1 MKIGILKET
10 TETEQRVAL
19 VPQIAQLLSKQKV
32 EWIVESGAGIAAGF
46 KDSDYADH
54 GMVILNSAAE
64 VLEQAEIVIH
74 ISPIMFKKI
83 AEFSRQSGKRI
94 VSIGMTDS
102 LWIKDLFAVHGNK
115 NLISF
120 SLDLMPRI
128 SRAQSMDVL
137 SSMSTISGFKAVLLA
152 ADRLTKVIPMLTTAA
167 GTIPPAKVLVLGS
180 GVAGLQAMATAKRL
194 GALVFG
200 YDVRAAT
207 VDQIQSVGA
216 KAVLSLEAITEGNQE
231 KQRELLTAA
240 LLEADAV
247 VTTALIPGGKA
258 PILIPTATIQKMKHG
273 AIIVDLAAERGGNT
287 EITRLGE
294 TVIENGVSVIGPINL
309 SSSAPGQASQMFTK
323 NVAAFLKLAIK
334 DGRLS
339 VDLSDEI
346 LRGTLMSP
354 TETTK
359 EIAVPQKD
367 LAAAAG

>member
-167 GTIPPAKVLVLGS
+167 GTIPPCKG
-180 GVAGLQAMATAKRL
+180 L
-194 GALVFG
+194 GARFG
-200 YDVRAAT
+200 CR
-207 VDQIQSVGA
+207 
-216 KAVLSLEAITEGNQE
+216 
-231 KQRELLTAA
+231 R
-240 LLEADAV
+240 
-247 VTTALIPGGKA
+247 
-258 PILIPTATIQKMKHG
+258 
-273 AIIVDLAAERGGNT
+273 
-287 EITRLGE
+287 
-294 TVIENGVSVIGPINL
+294 
-309 SSSAPGQASQMFTK
+309 SSSNGDSKTPRCSRFR
-323 NVAAFLKLAIK
+323 VRRS
-334 DGRLS
+334 GRNS
-339 VDLSDEI
+339 RSNSK
-346 LRGTLMSP
+346 RWCKSCP
-354 TETTK
+354 K
-359 EIAVPQKD
+359 P
-367 LAAAAG
+367 